1 MMRYKNKGVYNIMDE
16 NFKIIYKI
24 LKYLKAAMDY
34 DEADI
39 EAISPQALGVSENR
53 WTHLLEMLVKDGY
66 IRGID
71 IKYGAQGDVMLSIS
85 NVRITIKG
93 LEYLEENS
101 LMKRAANIAK
111 GIKDIIS

>member
-1 MMRYKNKGVYNIMDE
+1 MDE

-39 EAISPQALGVSENR
+39 EAISPQTLGISENR
-53 WTHLLEMLVKDGY
+53 WTHLIEMLVNDGY
-66 IRGID
+66 IQGID
-71 IKYGAQGDVMLSIS
+71 IKYGAQGDAMLSIS
-85 NVRITIKG
+85 NIRITIRG

-101 LMKRAANIAK
+101 LMKRAANMAK
-111 GIKDIIS
+111 GIKDIIPKI